1 MGGRDDHEGNIE
13 VLHNGKWGIV
23 CDDEWDKNEAEVVCR
38 QLGYNLGGKVTHSS
52 TFGKGNRRFWMDNL
66 FCTGKENKLSECRFD
81 GWGVSDCEDTEVAG
95 VICNAELQEE
105 DQNKVVAKIPKFKIK
120 KQDVLK
126 IRLVGGRIP
135 EEGRVEVQYNS
146 NEWGDICSDGWGLLE
161 VPTHYNQ
168 MYLNLIIYLNKII

>member
-1 MGGRDDHEGNIE
+1 MLGSIKLVGGRDDHEGNIE

-95 VICNAELQEE
+95 VICNAELPEE
-105 DQNKVVAKIPKFKIK
+105 KNNKVVVKNTKFKIK

-161 VPTHYNQ
+161 V
-168 MYLNLIIYLNKII
+168 LIHFIIIPSYY

>member
-1 MGGRDDHEGNIE
+1 MCALCLGSIKLVGGRDDHEGNVE

-81 GWGVSDCEDTEVAG
+81 GWGVSDCEDSEVAG
-95 VICNAELQEE
+95 VICNAELPEE
-105 DQNKVVAKIPKFKIK
+105 KQKKIVVKAPKFKIK
-120 KQDVLK
+120 KRNVLK

-135 EEGRVEVQYNS
+135 EEGRVEVRYNS

-161 VPTHYNQ
+161 VLFTITH
-168 MYLNLIIYLNKII
+168 IS